1 MLVFRRLTSFALCIG
16 LLGTAALAQD
26 LRDAPPPAELP
37 PESFGGSQYVDSKGC
52 AYIRAGVSGVT
63 TWVPRVSRSREQ
75 LCGFQPTFAQ
85 APEPEPQ
92 PEPVAEPIPAPEI
105 RTARSTPEPE
115 PEPGAPE
122 TSASATPT
130 PRPEPQPAPARVAA
144 PANAPAPAPEPAP
157 SSPRIVEPEEPRVV
171 TRAEIC
177 AGRSGILPG
186 VINKRTGEPIDCGP
200 DTAAALAA
208 ASVPSTAPRTQPSSR
223 TNTAGARLTRS
234 ELCDRARRTGERFVT
249 SGGRE
254 IRCGPQVEPIT
265 SAGAAST
272 TTTTAPRPAAPAGPV
287 IAAAP
292 QQAGTVSSVPR
303 AVASTPPAPAAAS
316 PRRVTRAELCAEA
329 RRTGKLFVNSA
340 TGRELRCGPQVQSP
354 SRSAQASAEPV
365 QATRSMRNAATAPVS
380 NPVRAAVPSQPP
392 AGYDTV
398 WDDGRVNTQRGLQP
412 RSSSAATTATVS
424 TRSAPQ
430 PSAHRFV
437 QVGTFSQEANA
448 RQTAQRLAAGG
459 LPARIATVTRGG
471 QHYKIVLAGPFGTQQ
486 SLGSALRSVRGA
498 GFPDAFTRN

>member
-1 MLVFRRLTSFALCIG
+1 MLVFRCLTSFALCLG
-16 LLGTAALAQD
+16 LVGTAAFAQD

-37 PESFGGSQYVDSKGC
+37 PESFGGAQYVDSRGC

-92 PEPVAEPIPAPEI
+92 PEPVAEPTPVPEI
-105 RTARSTPEPE
+105 RTARSAPEPE
-115 PEPGAPE
+115 PEPSTPE
-122 TSASATPT
+122 TAASTTPA
-130 PRPEPQPAPARVAA
+130 PAPQPEPEPARVAA
-144 PANAPAPAPEPAP
+144 PARAPAPTPAPVP

-200 DTAAALAA
+200 DTSAALAA
-208 ASVPSTAPRTQPSSR
+208 ATVPSTAPRSQPSSQ
-223 TNTAGARLTRS
+223 TSTAGTRLTRS
-234 ELCDRARRTGERFVT
+234 ELCERARRTGERFVT

-265 SAGAAST
+265 SAGAATT
-272 TTTTAPRPAAPAGPV
+272 TTTTAPRPAAPAAPV
-287 IAAAP
+287 VAAAP
-292 QQAGTVSSVPR
+292 QQAGTVASAPR
-303 AVASTPPAPAAAS
+303 AAAPREPAQAVAS

-354 SRSAQASAEPV
+354 SGGAQASTAPV
-365 QATRSMRNAATAPVS
+365 QATRSTRNAAAAPVS
-380 NPVRAAVPSQPP
+380 NPVRAAVPRQPP

-412 RSSSAATTATVS
+412 GATTRTATVS

-430 PSAHRFV
+430 ASGHRFV

-448 RQTAQRLAAGG
+448 RQTAQRLAASG

-471 QHYKIVLAGPFGTQQ
+471 RQYKIVLTGPFGTQQ
-486 SLGSALRSVRGA
+486 SLGRALQTVRGA